1 MTRPN
6 LHRRTRA
13 RRPATPANDTI
24 RPVATPVFWLSAA
37 LLTLAFVFGGE
48 SRDNPLST
56 MMIELLGVTLLAA
69 TVWSRALAGTG
80 RVGWSE
86 IALLGV
92 IFLVPLLQLIPLPP
106 DLWTTLPGRDEAVA
120 TLRLAGIEPG
130 WAPLSLDPEATFRSL
145 LWLVPPAALFLAV
158 GDLETG
164 ARFRLAGVVLA
175 LCIASLI
182 LGGLQ
187 ITDSDGGLF
196 PSPAGGHTDLPIGFF
211 ANRNHQGIAMVAAL
225 PFAAAFAAI
234 WGSASSQRARAAN
247 MVFAALVALLV
258 VGVLVTRS
266 RAALTLSGP
275 TLLASIG
282 IFWTASGTKR
292 LRRETA
298 LMIGAAAV
306 ALVFAAQFAISA
318 VFDRFE
324 TLANGDARFEMWP
337 SIIKAS
343 TDVSPVGAGLGA
355 FEPFYRAWE
364 PLGLMAPKFINHA
377 HDDYLELWLETGW
390 LAPLFLFAFFLWFG
404 RASLTVWLGPAAQS
418 TTLARAA
425 SVAVLVFLAHSA
437 VDYPLRTQVLAC
449 VFAFAASCMALGR
462 PPASGGGGGGDASP
476 RRGLPNYPPRAT
488 WRGETSNRHWR
499 GGLCRDRQQDA
510 MAGLWPLRA
519 V

>member
-6 LHRRTRA
+6 PHRRTPARGRA
-13 RRPATPANDTI
+13 TAANDTTRPAT
-24 RPVATPVFWLSAA
+24 TPVFWLSAA

-69 TVWSRALAGTG
+69 TAWSRALARTG
-80 RVGWSE
+80 RIGWPE

-106 DLWTTLPGRDEAVA
+106 DLWTTLPGRRVAVE
-120 TLRLAGIEPG
+120 TLRIAGIEPG

-187 ITDSDGGLF
+187 ITDRDGGLF
-196 PSPAGGHTDLPIGFF
+196 ASPAGGHTDLPIGFF
-211 ANRNHQGIAMVAAL
+211 ANRNHQGIAMAAAL

-234 WGSASSQRARAAN
+234 WGSASSQRTRARN
-247 MVFAALVALLV
+247 IVFTALVALFI

-266 RAALTLSGP
+266 RAAATLAGP
-275 TLLASIG
+275 ALIG
-282 IFWTASGTKR
+282 GIAIFWAASGAKR
-292 LRRETA
+292 LRRETT

-324 TLANGDARFEMWP
+324 TLADGDGRFDMWP

-343 TDVSPVGAGLGA
+343 ADVGPVGAGLGA
-355 FEPFYRAWE
+355 FVPFYRAWE
-364 PLGLMAPKFINHA
+364 PPDLMGPHFVNHA
-377 HDDYLELWLETGW
+377 HNDYLELWLETGW
-390 LAPLFLFAFFLWFG
+390 LAPLILVAFFLWLS
-404 RASLTVWLGPAAQS
+404 RASLKAWQGPATSSA
-418 TTLARAA
+418 TLARAGGVA
-425 SVAVLVFLAHSA
+425 MLALLTHSV
-437 VDYPLRTQVLAC
+437 VDYPARTLALAC
-449 VFAFAASCMALGR
+449 VLGFAAACLTFGR
-462 PPASGGGGGGDASP
+462 RGVASGDA
-476 RRGLPNYPPRAT
+476 
-488 WRGETSNRHWR
+488 
-499 GGLCRDRQQDA
+499 
-510 MAGLWPLRA
+510 
-519 V
+519 

>member
-6 LHRRTRA
+6 PHRRTPA
-13 RRPATPANDTI
+13 RTPTTPANDTT
-24 RPVATPVFWLSAA
+24 RPATTPVFWLSAA
-37 LLTLAFVFGGE
+37 LLTLAFVFGGQ

-80 RVGWSE
+80 RVGWPE
-86 IALLGV
+86 ATLLGV

-106 DLWTTLPGRDEAVA
+106 DLWMALPGRHGAVE

-158 GDLETG
+158 SDLDTG

-175 LCIASLI
+175 LGIASLI

-187 ITDSDGGLF
+187 ITDRDGGLF
-196 PSPAGGHTDLPIGFF
+196 ASPAGGHTDLPIGFF

-234 WGSASSQRARAAN
+234 WGSASSQRTRAAN
-247 MVFAALVALLV
+247 IVFTALVALLI

-266 RAALTLSGP
+266 RAALTLGGP
-275 TLLASIG
+275 ALLASIAL
-282 IFWTASGTKR
+282 FWVASGAKR
-292 LRRETA
+292 LRREAA
-298 LMIGAAAV
+298 LLIGAAAV

-324 TLANGDARFEMWP
+324 TLADGDARFDMWP

-343 TDVSPVGAGLGA
+343 ADVTPVGVGLGA
-355 FEPFYRAWE
+355 FVPFYRAWE
-364 PLGLMAPKFINHA
+364 PLDVMGHNFINHA
-377 HDDYLELWLETGW
+377 HNDYLELWLESGW
-390 LAPLFLFAFFLWFG
+390 LAPLVLVAFILWLG
-404 RASLTVWLGPAAQS
+404 RASLKAWQGPAIQS
-418 TTLARAA
+418 AALARAGD
-425 SVAVLVFLAHSA
+425 VAALVLLAHS
-437 VDYPLRTQVLAC
+437 VGDYPLRTHALAC
-449 VFAFAASCMALGR
+449 VFAFAVACLVPG
-462 PPASGGGGGGDASP
+462 
-476 RRGLPNYPPRAT
+476 RRGAPSEERM
-488 WRGETSNRHWR
+488 R
-499 GGLCRDRQQDA
+499 
-510 MAGLWPLRA
+510 
-519 V
+519 